1 VSAAPPGDLRIRY
14 RAARIVG
21 TALLAAVGVYAVV
34 IELLA
39 RGVSR
44 QPMTYPLRHQPT
56 FAYFL
61 FGVGVLIL
69 VAAAVVRRTMLARKG
84 ANVAER
90 IQGGSIVALALAE
103 TPAVFGILVFVTTG
117 QRGAAYALF
126 LLSLAGLALYF
137 PGWSQWEEWTRDAR
151 STPR

>member
-1 VSAAPPGDLRIRY
+1 VSAAPPGDLRPRY

-21 TALLAAVGVYAVV
+21 SALLVAVGVYAVIV
-34 IELLA
+34 ELLA

-44 QPMTYPLRHQPT
+44 SLMTYPLRHQPT

-61 FGVGVLIL
+61 FAVGVLIL
-69 VAAAVVRRTMLARKG
+69 AAAAVVRRAMLRGGG
-84 ANVAER
+84 ATVGER

-126 LLSLAGLALYF
+126 VLSLAGLAIYF
-137 PGWSQWEEWTRDAR
+137 PRWSQWEEWAR
-151 STPR
+151 SASLT